1 MEPDRG
7 CRCRD
12 PKLSSWGRCLHCLG
26 MVVCACLFLL
36 GFLMCRLAVEYKD
49 QYGTG
54 QWLSSLAQGSAIML
68 VSLAGLADSVYA
80 TRCIG
85 SNFGFLTHISG
96 RAVFYIMMGFY
107 ALPVTQTLWEV
118 RKHPGQDSFT
128 AAFALIGVILAF
140 VAGLVHC
147 IFICRGGASVDR
159 KHLGSSEPPEQV
171 GATQA

>member
-80 TRCIG
+80 TRRIG
-85 SNFGFLTHISG
+85 SNFGSSRLLHHDG
-96 RAVFYIMMGFY
+96 LLCVACHAD
-107 ALPVTQTLWEV
+107 ALGGEEAPW
-118 RKHPGQDSFT
+118 PG
-128 AAFALIGVILAF
+128 
-140 VAGLVHC
+140 
-147 IFICRGGASVDR
+147 
-159 KHLGSSEPPEQV
+159 
-171 GATQA
+171 